1 MEKVRRTAHCIFQ
14 RSFSHGPAL
23 KTKTKGEIDV
33 AVIINSSTQAIP
45 DCLVLQG
52 APCGVE
58 YFVRCYVLETD
69 REKSHRRSAVS
80 MAIRKIQLS
89 YSLEKRGGKIS
100 LCTTIR
106 EKGQESIIF

>member
-1 MEKVRRTAHCIFQ
+1 MEKVQLAALCTFQ
-14 RSFSHGPAL
+14 RSFSHGPVL
-23 KTKTKGEIDV
+23 KTKTKGEIGV
-33 AVIINSSTQAIP
+33 AAIANSSTQAIP
-45 DCLVLQG
+45 DCLLLQG

-89 YSLEKRGGKIS
+89 YSLGETRTDFVQRPAVLIN
-100 LCTTIR
+100 
-106 EKGQESIIF
+106 